1 MSPPVPQRF
10 ESKVAIVAGATG
22 GLGEAIA
29 RRLAHE
35 GASVALLARN
45 QERLDALAQS
55 LTEGKHRVVALSC
68 DLSQTATLREIV
80 AGLQRRLGI
89 SQILINCVGS
99 EQLSPFVRTSDED
112 IGRVLNANL
121 RGTFELTREFGRVLL
136 DAKQGGAVVNLAS
149 VIGQVGVAGSSVY
162 GAAKAAIIGWTRCLA
177 IEWAKAEIRVNA
189 LAPGVVETPLFSRVT
204 RRLSADQ
211 LAHIKEAYP
220 LGLGQP
226 EDVAAAATFLASSE
240 ARWITG
246 TVLTVDGGYSAR

>member
-1 MSPPVPQRF
+1 MSPPLPQRF

-35 GASVALLARN
+35 GAAVVLLARN

-55 LTEGKHRVVALSC
+55 LTEAKHRVVALSR
-68 DLSQTATLREIV
+68 DLSQTANLRELV
-80 AGLQRRLGI
+80 AELQRRVGVA
-89 SQILINCVGS
+89 QILVNCVGS

-112 IGRVLNANL
+112 IGRVLNGNL
-121 RGTFELTREFGRVLL
+121 RGTLELTREFGRMLL

-162 GAAKAAIIGWTRCLA
+162 GATKAAIIGWTRCLA
-177 IEWAKAEIRVNA
+177 IEWATAGIRVNA

-226 EDVAAAATFLASSE
+226 EDVAAAAAFLASSE

-246 TVLTVDGGYSAR
+246 IVLTVDGGYSAR

>member
-80 AGLQRRLGI
+80 ADLQRRLGI
-89 SQILINCVGS
+89 PQILINCVGS